1 MKRNKDRI
9 RDICKTEL
17 TNTGILAGV
26 GPQKEKRQRK
36 DLRKY
41 LKR

>member
-1 MKRNKDRI
+1 MKRNEDRI
-9 RDICKTEL
+9 RDIWDIKL
-17 TNTGILAGV
+17 TNTCILVGV
-26 GPQKEKRQRK
+26 GSQKEKRQRK